1 MQDPD
6 WNDFK
11 IVLALARGGSVAGA
25 ARELGVDGS
34 TISRRLAALEESL
47 GARLIVRG
55 GQKFAWT
62 AEGRAVLS
70 AAEAIA
76 AAALEASL
84 AVRSAQVD
92 TAAPVIVSCPPGMS
106 ATLTRMLT
114 AVREKRPD
122 LTVQL
127 SGENRA
133 VDLAKGEADIAVRMF
148 RPSDPDLICR
158 QAFEMGWAVYAAASY
173 LAAHPAPASVAELS
187 AHRLVRYASNMHKV
201 AGPRWL
207 EDHRGAAAASV
218 QVDNTEVAAHV
229 VASGGG
235 IGVLPCAVA
244 QSRSDMQRVFPDPV
258 AFNTGWLVYH
268 ESARERARVRAVV
281 DVLAEVF
288 ETYRDFLSGR
298 NPFPPA

>member
-1 MQDPD
+1 MPDPD

-25 ARELGVDGS
+25 ARELAVDAS
-34 TISRRLAALEESL
+34 TISRRLAALEDSL

-70 AAEAIA
+70 AAEAIG
-76 AAALEASL
+76 AAALEAAR
-84 AVRSAQVD
+84 AVRSAKVD
-92 TAAPVIVSCPPGMS
+92 TATPVIVSCAPGLS
-106 ATLTRMLT
+106 ATLTRMLA
-114 AVREKRPD
+114 AVKEKRSE
-122 LTVQL
+122 LTLQL
-127 SGENRA
+127 RAENRA

-158 QAFEMGWAVYAAASY
+158 QAFEMGWAVYASADYLAEHGTPASFAE
-173 LAAHPAPASVAELS
+173 LAAH
-187 AHRLVRYASNMHKV
+187 HLVRYVSAMHKV

-235 IGVLPCAVA
+235 ISVLPCAVA
-244 QSRSDMQRVFPDPV
+244 EVRKDMQRVFPEPV

-268 ESARERARVRAVV
+268 ESARDSARVRAAV
-281 DVLAEVF
+281 DVLTEVLDAD
-288 ETYRDFLSGR
+288 RDFLSGR
-298 NPFPPA
+298 NASQPG